1 MPSRERR
8 LFSDNYGAAAA
19 QAVQAVGGEGWFLV
33 EDRGKDTDV
42 FSLNSRRVVA
52 GVSAEVGRQIVDD
65 HNAAEAKRVAD
76 ATHGDAARAVER
88 ESN

>member
-1 MPSRERR
+1 MPTRERR
-8 LFSDNYGAAAA
+8 PFSENYGAAAA
-19 QAVQAVGGEGWFLV
+19 SAVQAVGGEGWFLA
-33 EDRGKDTDV
+33 EDRGEETDV

-65 HNAAEAKRVAD
+65 HNAAEAKRIAD
-76 ATHGDAARAVER
+76 GAHSDAARAAER